1 MFVDGIQFG
10 MGVTFWVIVVAIVLY
25 WRFKD

>member
-1 MFVDGIQFG
+1 MFVDGLLFG
-10 MGVTFWVIVVAIVLY
+10 AGVTFWVIVVALVLY